1 MIIDESLTSDVGN
14 NLFFYKYNIVWLQGL
29 QLVKMKKD

>member
-14 NLFFYKYNIVWLQGL
+14 NLFFYKYNIVWLQF
-29 QLVKMKKD
+29 VKMKKKKN